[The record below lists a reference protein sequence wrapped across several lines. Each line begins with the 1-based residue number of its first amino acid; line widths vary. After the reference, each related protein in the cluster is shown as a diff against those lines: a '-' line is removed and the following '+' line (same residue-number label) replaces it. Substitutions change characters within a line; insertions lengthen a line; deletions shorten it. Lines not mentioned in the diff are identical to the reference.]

1 MIFNLFRKPPAA
13 DAAFACYR
21 SIVAQSRQERFYAD
35 WGIPDT
41 VTGRFNMIAVHLALL
56 LRRLK
61 GEPSARALT
70 QTLVNLFFL
79 DMDRS
84 HRELGVTDLGVPR
97 QIKKLGKVFYG
108 IVESIDGA
116 LSDPD
121 PGALEQALVRNI
133 YMNAPA
139 PRASELAAYILAKAA
154 VLDAWPTAN
163 LLAGRLEAE
172 AAA

>member
-13 DAAFACYR
+13 DAALACYR
-21 SIVAQSRQERFYAD
+21 AIVAQSRQERFYAD

-41 VTGRFNMIAVHLALL
+41 VTGRFNMIALHFALL
-56 LRRLK
+56 LRRLRD
-61 GEPSARALT
+61 EPAARAFT
-70 QTLVNLFFL
+70 QTLIDLFFL

-97 QIKKLGKVFYG
+97 QIKKLGKIFYG
-108 IVESIDGA
+108 IVGSVDDA
-116 LSDPD
+116 LGDTTPE
-121 PGALEQALVRNI
+121 ALTDVLVRNI

-139 PRASELAAYILAKAA
+139 AHARDLAAYLRAEVERLDRVPTVNILAGH
-154 VLDAWPTAN
+154 
-163 LLAGRLEAE
+163 LAAE

>member
-13 DAAFACYR
+13 DAALACYR

-41 VTGRFNMIAVHLALL
+41 VTGRFNMIALHLGLM

-61 GEPSARALT
+61 SEPAARGFT
-70 QTLVNLFFL
+70 QALVNLFFL

-108 IVESIDGA
+108 IVGSVVEA
-116 LSDPD
+116 LGEASPN
-121 PGALEQALVRNI
+121 ALEQVLARNI
-133 YMNAPA
+133 YMTSPA
-139 PRASELAAYILAKAA
+139 PHAHELAAYLVSEAARLDRVPTISILAGQPQSDVAA
-154 VLDAWPTAN
+154 
-163 LLAGRLEAE
+163 
-172 AAA
+172 

>member
-13 DAAFACYR
+13 DAALACYR
-21 SIVAQSRQERFYAD
+21 AIVAQSRQERFYAD

-41 VTGRFNMIAVHLALL
+41 VTGRFNMIALHFALL

-61 GEPSARALT
+61 GEPDARAFT
-70 QTLVNLFFL
+70 QALIDLFFL

-97 QIKKLGKVFYG
+97 QIKKLGKIFYG
-108 IVESIDGA
+108 IVGSVDEA
-116 LSDPD
+116 LSA
-121 PGALEQALVRNI
+121 PGDEALKQVLARNI

-139 PRASELAAYILAKAA
+139 PHAADLAAYLVSESAR
-154 VLDAWPTAN
+154 LDAVPTVN
-163 LLAGRLEAE
+163 ILTGHFQAE
-172 AAA
+172 VPA

>member
-1 MIFNLFRKPPAA
+1 MIFNPFRKPPAA
-13 DAAFACYR
+13 DAALACYR
-21 SIVAQSRQERFYAD
+21 SIVAQSRQERFYAE

-41 VTGRFNMIAVHLALL
+41 VTGRFNMIALHLGLL

-61 GEPSARALT
+61 GEPAARAFT

-79 DMDRS
+79 DMDHS

-108 IVESIDGA
+108 IVGSVDEA
-116 LSDPD
+116 LNEASPD
-121 PGALEQALVRNI
+121 ALEQVLVRNI
-133 YMNAPA
+133 YMSAPA
-139 PRASELAAYILAKAA
+139 PHAAELAAYLSAEAA
-154 VLDAWPTAN
+154 RLDLVPTAN
-163 LLAGRLEAE
+163 ILAGHPQAE